1 MASTYMVVFA
11 LALLVALTTALPK
24 VKMDEERTDQ
34 DRLVSI
40 AGEDDASEMGP
51 GPLTFRRHSII
62 EGRLVDEDG
71 TKRIFILAVSSLFY
85 IHSYFRYE
93 IVFANIYMHFKSGNC
108 TSLILLVWCNSED
121 LSMGIKRAF
130 SIQG

>member
-11 LALLVALTTALPK
+11 LALLVGLTTAFPK

-71 TKRIFILAVSSLFY
+71 PKRIFILAVSFLFY
-85 IHSYFRYE
+85 LHS
-93 IVFANIYMHFKSGNC
+93 
-108 TSLILLVWCNSED
+108 
-121 LSMGIKRAF
+121 
-130 SIQG
+130 